1 MTISELAKLNKANGG
16 HFFDRATLKGNRET
30 LGSYRIAPHTK
41 ADARVVV
48 VRKGDGY
55 TWPFDVKTGRVV
67 YSVKFQEKLDGCRVI
82 SVSPPRCYTKA

>member
-30 LGSYRIAPHTK
+30 LGSYRIAPHNK
-41 ADARVVV
+41 ADARLVV

-55 TWPFDVKTGRVV
+55 TWTFDVKTGRLVH
-67 YSVKFQEKLDGCRVI
+67 SVKFQEKLDGTRIHV
-82 SVSPPRCYTKA
+82 TA

>member
-30 LGSYRIAPHTK
+30 LASFRIAPHNK
-41 ADARVVV
+41 ADATVVV

-55 TWPFDVKTGRVV
+55 TWTFDKKTGRLAH
-67 YSVKFQEKLDGCRVI
+67 SVKFQEKLDGARVN
-82 SVSPPRCYTKA
+82 VTA